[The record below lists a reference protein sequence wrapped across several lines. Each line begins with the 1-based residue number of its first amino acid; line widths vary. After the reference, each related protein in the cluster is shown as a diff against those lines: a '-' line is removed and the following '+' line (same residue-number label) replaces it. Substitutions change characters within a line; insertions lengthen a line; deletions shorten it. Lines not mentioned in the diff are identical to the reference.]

1 MEHPMSL
8 KSMFVDHPRS
18 VGETYGEHLLT
29 ALTFGLRMVVAGCAC
44 MLHGLLPFLF
54 VRTGSTTVR
63 HLHAE
68 MITHRS
74 RAMSAPEWADLGA
87 HI

>member
-1 MEHPMSL
+1 MSITKIFTAHP
-8 KSMFVDHPRS
+8 HT
-18 VGETYGEHLLT
+18 VGETYGEHLQT
-29 ALTFGLRMVVAGCAC
+29 ACSFGSRMIVAGSAC
-44 MLHGLLPFLF
+44 MLHGFFPFLF

-63 HLHAE
+63 HLHDE

-74 RAMSAPEWADLGA
+74 RVSAAPEWADMGA

>member
-1 MEHPMSL
+1 MSLRRLFTEHPQ
-8 KSMFVDHPRS
+8 S
-18 VGETYGEHLLT
+18 VGETYGQHLGT
-29 ALTFGLRMVVAGCAC
+29 ALTFGTRMILAGCAC
-44 MLHGLLPFLF
+44 SLHGLFPFLF
-54 VRTGSTTVR
+54 VKTGSTTVR

-74 RAMSAPEWADLGA
+74 RAMSAPEWADIGA

>member
-1 MEHPMSL
+1 MRL
-8 KSMFVDHPRS
+8 KNMFIDHPKS
-18 VGETYGEHLLT
+18 VGETYSEHLLI
-29 ALTFGLRMVVAGCAC
+29 ALAFGIRMVAAGCAC
-44 MLHGLLPFLF
+44 MLHGLMPFLF